1 MENPFLLMD
10 VMTNTVNYL
19 NEHKQDKILDV
30 FVLLSFIMVVLVKEY
45 KQLLLIVM
53 RLKSSFFQLKEQKE
67 WNFGLVLY
75 QN

>member
-67 WNFGLVLY
+67 
-75 QN
+75 

>member
-1 MENPFLLMD
+1 MD

-67 WNFGLVLY
+67 
-75 QN
+75 